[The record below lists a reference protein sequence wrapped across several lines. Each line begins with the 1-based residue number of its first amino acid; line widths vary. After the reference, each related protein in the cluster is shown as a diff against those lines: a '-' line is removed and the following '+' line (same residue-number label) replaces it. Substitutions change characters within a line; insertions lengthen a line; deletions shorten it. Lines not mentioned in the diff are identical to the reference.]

1 MHNSYFSYKL
11 FDKYH
16 QIQFQK
22 NLMKRFRESS
32 NSSKVLDIETV
43 QFQKNLMK
51 RFRDSSNSSKVLGP
65 KMLHVS
71 ICGIIWILL
80 KNPK

>member
-1 MHNSYFSYKL
+1 MHNSYFSHKL

-32 NSSKVLDIETV
+32 NSSKVL
-43 QFQKNLMK
+43 
-51 RFRDSSNSSKVLGP
+51 GP